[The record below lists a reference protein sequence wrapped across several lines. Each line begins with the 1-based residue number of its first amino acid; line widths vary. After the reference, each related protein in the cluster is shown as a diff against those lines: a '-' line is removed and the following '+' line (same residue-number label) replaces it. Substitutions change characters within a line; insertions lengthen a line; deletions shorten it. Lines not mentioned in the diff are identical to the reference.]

1 MFPVPIVP
9 GTLPLVGHR
18 VTSSHNKSSAPVGL
32 HRYSTLATRTCA
44 QGGRAAAHHGCT
56 RGIACARRAHA
67 HTQACAALGP
77 SLPVVLLRHGD
88 CSMEKT
94 DREAWRWKN
103 CSNQKGIREA
113 GDSAKS
119 ETGIFFL
126 DGEQIEEWSYRA

>member
-1 MFPVPIVP
+1 MFPVPSVP

-56 RGIACARRAHA
+56 RGIACARRAH
-67 HTQACAALGP
+67 TQACAALGP

-94 DREAWRWKN
+94 DTEAWRWKN
-103 CSNQKGIREA
+103 CSNEKGIRRQGNRQNLRQSRA
-113 GDSAKS
+113 GGVKLLLL
-119 ETGIFFL
+119 IFF
-126 DGEQIEEWSYRA
+126 